1 MKKKQ
6 YRSNGPKAY
15 ARLIEQSVDQ
25 VPDGPLVYAYLVDA
39 MYQTIEHWY
48 AGRHTLY
55 NKRMDDQNKGVI
67 HLINPSAELR
77 TIEACYDLLKVA
89 AKAADGDGISSNK
102 VNYRLEL
109 NEYRKNIN
117 PETQDA

>member
-1 MKKKQ
+1 
-6 YRSNGPKAY
+6 
-15 ARLIEQSVDQ
+15 